1 MPPES
6 SPRRTSPLTYRTI
19 DLDAIRP
26 VADVHR
32 QAFPDSAVTQL
43 GPSVVRRYYRWQLTG
58 PHPTPYS
65 LGAWRDGELV
75 GFVFGGLRYKAVAGF
90 ARGSLGTIALG
101 ALTHPRAIRSL
112 ALPKVTSLARLM
124 VYRRGPAYAPTPVP
138 ACPSPPDDAAHS
150 VGQPDTECT
159 GPSFGILSIAV
170 LPSAQGSGVANELMG
185 RAKDAAI
192 EHGFSQ
198 MNLTV
203 QVDNARAIAFYERW
217 GWERSLNAGD
227 WTGAM
232 LLRLEGS

>member
-1 MPPES
+1 MWPEPNPQQS
-6 SPRRTSPLTYRTI
+6 SPVIYRSI
-19 DLDAIRP
+19 GLDDLRQ
-26 VADVHR
+26 VTEVHR
-32 QAFPDSAVTQL
+32 RAFPNSAVTEL
-43 GPSVVRRYYRWQLTG
+43 GPAVVRRYYRWQLTG
-58 PHPTPYS
+58 PHPTLYS
-65 LGAWRDGELV
+65 LGAWKDGELV

-124 VYRRGPAYAPTPVP
+124 VYRRGPADPPTPAS
-138 ACPSPPDDAAHS
+138 ACPFPTDNAALS
-150 VGQPDTECT
+150 VGQPDTKPA

-170 LPSAQGSGVANELMG
+170 LPSAQGSGVANELMA
-185 RAKDAAI
+185 RAKAAAI
-192 EHGFSQ
+192 MHGFSQ

-203 QVDNARAIAFYERW
+203 QIDNARAIAFYERW
-217 GWERSLNAGD
+217 GWERRLSAGE